1 LNATVF
7 YILASATVL
16 ATFMAI
22 TRREMVHAVVYLVL
36 SFFCLALI
44 FFMMG
49 APLIAAL
56 EVLVY
61 AGAIMVLFLFI
72 VMMLEMGTPRR
83 SLTPYW
89 KVWGPAAALGVVIL
103 ACTALLLSS
112 VPETTTVA
120 GAVYITPRAF
130 GKALYNT
137 QALAVEAVS
146 LLLLFALVG
155 ALYLGRH
162 D

>member
-1 LNATVF
+1 MNATVF
-7 YILASATVL
+7 YILAAATVL
-16 ATFMAI
+16 TTFMAI

-72 VMMLEMGTPRR
+72 VMMLEMGTPKRR
-83 SLTPYW
+83 LTPYW
-89 KVWGPAAALGVVIL
+89 KVWGPAAALAAVIL
-103 ACTALLLSS
+103 ACTVLLLTS
-112 VPETTTVA
+112 VPEAGPAA
-120 GAVYITPRAF
+120 GAGYISPRAF

-137 QALAVEAVS
+137 QALAVEVVS

>member
-1 LNATVF
+1 MNATIF
-7 YILASATVL
+7 YILAAATIL
-16 ATFMAI
+16 STFMAI

-49 APLIAAL
+49 APLVAAL

-72 VMMLEMGTPRR
+72 VMMLEMGTPKRR
-83 SLTPYW
+83 LTPYW
-89 KVWGPAAALGVVIL
+89 KVWGPAAALAAVIL
-103 ACTALLLSS
+103 ACTTLLLTSTPEA
-112 VPETTTVA
+112 VPVA
-120 GAVYITPRAF
+120 GAGYITPRAF

>member
-1 LNATVF
+1 MNATVF
-7 YILASATVL
+7 YILAAATVL

-72 VMMLEMGTPRR
+72 VMMLEMGTPKRK
-83 SLTPYW
+83 LTPYW
-89 KVWGPAAALGVVIL
+89 KVWGPAAALAAVIL
-103 ACTALLLSS
+103 ACTALLLTST
-112 VPETTTVA
+112 PEHGLAA

>member
-1 LNATVF
+1 LNATIF
-7 YILASATVL
+7 YILAAATIL
-16 ATFMAI
+16 STFMAI

-49 APLIAAL
+49 APLVAAL

-72 VMMLEMGTPRR
+72 VMMLEMGTPKRR
-83 SLTPYW
+83 LTPYW
-89 KVWGPAAALGVVIL
+89 KVWGPAAALAAVIL
-103 ACTALLLSS
+103 ACTALLLTSTPEA
-112 VPETTTVA
+112 VPVA
-120 GAVYITPRAF
+120 GAGYITPRAF

>member
-1 LNATVF
+1 MNATVF
-7 YILASATVL
+7 YILAAATVL

-49 APLIAAL
+49 APLVAAL

-83 SLTPYW
+83 RLTPYW
-89 KVWGPAAALGVVIL
+89 KVWGPTAALAAVIL
-103 ACTALLLSS
+103 ACTALLLTSTPEA
-112 VPETTTVA
+112 VPVA
-120 GAVYITPRAF
+120 GAGYITPRAF